1 MTKAIKHTGD
11 NGSDS
16 PSDYIQFTVWHVIL
30 FRICKA
36 EAVDNYP
43 LFCCKTSLKS
53 HLQLLLLVSRFIII
67 SMIKDCDLPSLRVS
81 EAVTSVM
88 LFSSSFTRT
97 YTAAGHP
104 RIPLFPLAD
113 FFDHVCCCPYS
124 QTDIK
129 MQATHL
135 IVLLHG
141 LYGDVHNLHAVK
153 SELLALADPEAS
165 TISDNDASGAE
176 KHNIHTSNER
186 PKKSLET
193 VVYLPKS
200 IKGVHTWDG
209 IDVCAHR
216 VAEEVRS

>member
-1 MTKAIKHTGD
+1 M
-11 NGSDS
+11 
-16 PSDYIQFTVWHVIL
+16 
-30 FRICKA
+30 IC
-36 EAVDNYP
+36 
-43 LFCCKTSLKS
+43 
-53 HLQLLLLVSRFIII
+53 
-67 SMIKDCDLPSLRVS
+67 LPCGVS

-88 LFSSSFTRT
+88 LFSSSPTPTRPPAIHAFL
-97 YTAAGHP
+97 Y
-104 RIPLFPLAD
+104 FPLLI
-113 FFDHVCCCPYS
+113 FFDHVCCCSYS

-153 SELLALADPEAS
+153 SELLALADPEAF

>member
-1 MTKAIKHTGD
+1 
-11 NGSDS
+11 
-16 PSDYIQFTVWHVIL
+16 
-30 FRICKA
+30 
-36 EAVDNYP
+36 
-43 LFCCKTSLKS
+43 
-53 HLQLLLLVSRFIII
+53 
-67 SMIKDCDLPSLRVS
+67 
-81 EAVTSVM
+81 
-88 LFSSSFTRT
+88 
-97 YTAAGHP
+97 
-104 RIPLFPLAD
+104 
-113 FFDHVCCCPYS
+113 
-124 QTDIK
+124 

-165 TISDNDASGAE
+165 TISDNGASGAE
-176 KHNIHTSNER
+176 KHNKHISNER

-200 IKGVHTWDG
+200 IKGAHTWDG